1 MKHRGTRKNSKPLHG
16 TYQNVS
22 FQCFND
28 PTPELFA
35 SNQHLFFFF
44 CLKED
49 LGTKK
54 KKKKQFFVEEL
65 NQNTIKYFILD

>member
-1 MKHRGTRKNSKPLHG
+1 MAHTRMFHFSALMI
-16 TYQNVS
+16 QLLS
-22 FQCFND
+22 FLLQI
-28 PTPELFA
+28 
-35 SNQHLFFFF
+35 SIYFFF